1 MKVYPLQCGFVV
13 GEEAPAQGAPSAHGA
28 GMQLHRLPG
37 SLFQYQIFSTPLS
50 HFGLGKAAK

>member
-37 SLFQYQIFSTPLS
+37 GLFQYQILSPPLP
-50 HFGLGKAAK
+50 HFGLGKAAR